1 MKASLDSVRL
11 KLDRAEEHFRA
22 IVAVLDEFSIG
33 RCEFIPEE
41 DEETHVGFQR
51 VHLPKPP
58 AQLPLM
64 IADFLYNIRSA
75 LDHLVWQLVLAHN
88 SVPQRGKTAFPIC
101 DNRENFE
108 TQRKRHR
115 LDGVPDR
122 AVVLI
127 ESFQPYA
134 GRDQTLRTLSS
145 LHEKDKHQTLNLTTA
160 VARDTF
166 INWASGNS
174 TYLQTF
180 LGGEELRDGEIFG
193 GIGIPLNDPEI
204 IALSGRQ
211 ESLAG
216 FRERFLN
223 AKAQGEASI
232 FVAFGDTEAEEL
244 EPLRVETV
252 LQAILKHAR
261 DEVISS
267 FELFFA

>member
-11 KLDRAEEHFRA
+11 KLDRAEEHFNA
-22 IVAVLDEFSIG
+22 IAAVLDKFSIG

-41 DEETHVGFQR
+41 DEETHLGFQR

-75 LDHLVWQLVLAHN
+75 LDHLVWQLVLAQD
-88 SVPQRGKTAFPIC
+88 SVPQKGKTAFPIC

-122 AVVLI
+122 AAVLI

-145 LHEKDKHQTLNLTTA
+145 LHERDKHQTLNLTTA
-160 VARDTF
+160 VASDTL

-193 GIGIPLNDPEI
+193 GISIPLNDPEI
-204 IALSGRQ
+204 VAISGRQ
-211 ESLAG
+211 ESLAS

-223 AKAQGEASI
+223 AKAQGEAAI

-244 EPLRVETV
+244 EPFRVERV
-252 LQAILKHAR
+252 LQAILERVR
-261 DEVISS
+261 DQIIPC
-267 FELFFA
+267 FGPFFA